1 MKRVNGR
8 RGTGIK
14 DDHTM
19 RRIEVV
25 MVAILLLPVI
35 ATGFVLL
42 MGWPISD
49 KLFYLNLG
57 WVLGWSAC
65 YLGARAVFWIIAR
78 WITTSPKSN

>member
-1 MKRVNGR
+1 LGADKG
-8 RGTGIK
+8 GIE
-14 DDHTM
+14 DIDAM

-35 ATGFVLL
+35 ATGGVLL
-42 MGWPISD
+42 MGWPLQD

-65 YLGARAVFWIIAR
+65 YLGARAVIWIIGR
-78 WITTSPKSN
+78 WIATNPKSN